1 MVVQAHNPSFWAG
14 GSRIMSSRP
23 TWTIKQE
30 LIFKKKK
37 RLGGGGGVDNSE
49 FIITIINITNKTPKP
64 LILSFPT
71 SRSTV
76 ISMMKALS
84 K

>member
-1 MVVQAHNPSFWAG
+1 MVVQAHNASFWAG

-37 RLGGGGGVDNSE
+37 RLGGGGELTTQN
-49 FIITIINITNKTPKP
+49 
-64 LILSFPT
+64 LL
-71 SRSTV
+71 
-76 ISMMKALS
+76 LQ
-84 K
+84 